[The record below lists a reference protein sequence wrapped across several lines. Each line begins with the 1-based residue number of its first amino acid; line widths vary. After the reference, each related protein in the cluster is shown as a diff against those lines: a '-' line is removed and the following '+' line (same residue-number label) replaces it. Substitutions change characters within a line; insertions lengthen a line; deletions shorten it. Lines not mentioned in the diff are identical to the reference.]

1 MEKFLLSERYRLEI
15 HWKDLVYKEEICLLK
30 GACFS
35 GPALSLANEINSED
49 SILLDFYSQYIKF
62 VSGVYVGK
70 FSWGEVEY
78 KNNDVLLH
86 NAKLIHEEL
95 SSVPK
100 LKNDDY
106 LVIDTLNH
114 EEAIHAYNP
123 MYKTYVV
130 NKEIGC
136 YNFNN

>member
-15 HWKDLVYKEEICLLK
+15 HWESLVYKEKVCLFK
-30 GACFS
+30 NAFFS
-35 GPALSLANEINSED
+35 GPALSSANKINPGD

-62 VSGVYVGK
+62 VRGVYVGK

-78 KNNDVLLH
+78 NNSSALLS
-86 NAKLIHEEL
+86 NAKLVQEEL

-100 LKNDDY
+100 LKSDDY
-106 LVIDTLNH
+106 LVIDTSNH

-123 MYKTYVV
+123 TYKTYVV
-130 NKEIGC
+130 NNEIGC
-136 YNFNN
+136 YNFNI